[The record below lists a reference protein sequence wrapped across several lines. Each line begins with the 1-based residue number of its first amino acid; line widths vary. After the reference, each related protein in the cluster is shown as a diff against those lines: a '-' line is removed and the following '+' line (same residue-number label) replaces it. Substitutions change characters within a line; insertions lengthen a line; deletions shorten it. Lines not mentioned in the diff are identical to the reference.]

1 LKEVEDQI
9 EKVAAEDILELSK
22 DIFQNE
28 SMSLTLLGPV
38 DNERSH
44 EWAFTL

>member
-9 EKVAAEDILELSK
+9 ENVTAEDVLELSH

-28 SMSLTLLGPV
+28 SVSVTLLGPV
-38 DNERSH
+38 DEKGLYEGILS
-44 EWAFTL
+44 L